1 MMRLMKKKFNN
12 NRDNI
17 KFFFIIFFAFLAANY
32 FYNNI
37 ISKSTASNI
46 KFREVNVEIN
56 GEVSLELV
64 CEGTND
70 PNPSSINRGIGER
83 TKNSCIGKGNFSA
96 IVPQQRFVETP

>member
-32 FYNNI
+32 FYN
-37 ISKSTASNI
+37 NI